1 MWVTA
6 AAVWK
11 FTPSPALSKCKAHNK
26 HRSTSPGTLYC
37 LNALPFGNFLAK
49 RLESYFMTCMWQR
62 STLAPA
68 LLTILSA
75 SLAAIPVSAQQNEH
89 QSATP
94 QGTKSPAPK
103 QPASTKALSESE
115 ELQQAIDR
123 AGNDRVSLV
132 RNLEEF
138 LKNYPESRQRPQ
150 IYRALVEA
158 SLQLRDSPRATDY
171 AERIVALTPDD
182 MSMTMLAIQLLE
194 RNGDEAALRRA
205 LNYATRVLDYVNRT
219 AAGDKSPKISKEEWA
234 AEQKRDKVNILTLR
248 GRLAFK
254 LHDYAAAEKDSR
266 ASMALSPSTVA
277 GEQLGEIAELNKD
290 LPAAIKEYARAFTLA
305 DASSGGANRRELRQK
320 LGNVWRL
327 AHGSEEGLGDYLLH
341 AYDDNFASADPPKQK
356 RNANAKEPYDFTLR
370 RAPDGSPYS
379 LAEQKGKIVVLNFWA
394 TWCGPCR
401 ELEPH
406 FEHVAAQFQ
415 GIADIVF
422 LAADCDEDETLV
434 PPYLQEEKPRTTVV
448 FADGLDRLLAV
459 NSFPTVVVLDRRGR
473 IAYRAE
479 GFDPDEVETDL
490 GNAIRH
496 ALAATKE
503 SAENSADGVKSAP

>member
-1 MWVTA
+1 M
-6 AAVWK
+6 
-11 FTPSPALSKCKAHNK
+11 NGM
-26 HRSTSPGTLYC
+26 RQR
-37 LNALPFGNFLAK
+37 FLLVA
-49 RLESYFMTCMWQR
+49 
-62 STLAPA
+62 A
-68 LLTILSA
+68 LL
-75 SLAAIPVSAQQNEH
+75 AIPPGCLANRPAFVQQTES
-89 QSATP
+89 QTATP
-94 QGTKSPAPK
+94 QGTKSAAPK
-103 QPASTKALSESE
+103 QPLATKPLSETE

-123 AGNDRVSLV
+123 AGNDRAALV
-132 RNLEEF
+132 RNLEDF

-171 AERIVALTPDD
+171 AERIVALTPED
-182 MSMTMLAIQLLE
+182 MSMTILAIQLLE

-205 LNYATRVLDYVNRT
+205 LNYATRVLDYVDRT

-248 GRLAFK
+248 ARLAFK
-254 LHDYAAAEKDSR
+254 LRDYAAAEKDSR
-266 ASMALSPSTVA
+266 ASMALSPSAAA

-290 LPAAIKEYARAFTLA
+290 LPAAIKEYARAFALA

-341 AYDDNFASADPPKQK
+341 AYDDNVASADPPKPK

-370 RAPDGSPYS
+370 KAPDGSPYS

-401 ELEPH
+401 AMEPH
-406 FEHVAAQFQ
+406 FERVATQFQ

-434 PPYLQEEKPRTTVV
+434 PAYLEEEKPRTTVV

-459 NSFPTVVVLDRRGR
+459 NSFPTVVVLDRTGK

-479 GFDPDEVETDL
+479 GFDPEDGETEL
-490 GNAIRH
+490 SNAVRH
-496 ALAATKE
+496 ALAAQKE
-503 SAENSADGVKSAP
+503 KAENSAPGVKSAP

>member
-1 MWVTA
+1 MNGMRQRVLRVVA
-6 AAVWK
+6 LLAIPPGCLAN
-11 FTPSPALSKCKAHNK
+11 SPA
-26 HRSTSPGTLYC
+26 
-37 LNALPFGNFLAK
+37 FVQQI
-49 RLESYFMTCMWQR
+49 ESQT
-62 STLAPA
+62 
-68 LLTILSA
+68 
-75 SLAAIPVSAQQNEH
+75 
-89 QSATP
+89 ATP
-94 QGTKSPAPK
+94 QGTPSAVPQQPPA
-103 QPASTKALSESE
+103 TRALSETG

-123 AGNDRVSLV
+123 AGNDRAALV
-132 RNLEEF
+132 RNLEDF
-138 LKNYPESRQRPQ
+138 LKDYPESRQRPQ

-171 AERIVALTPDD
+171 AERIVALTPED

-205 LNYATRVLDYVNRT
+205 RNYSTRVLDYIDRT
-219 AAGDKSPKISKEEWA
+219 SAGDKSPKISKEEWE
-234 AEQKRDKVNILTLR
+234 AEQKRDKVNILALR

-254 LHDYAAAEKDSR
+254 LRDYAAAEKDSR
-266 ASMALSPSTVA
+266 ASMALSPSAAA
-277 GEQLGEIAELNKD
+277 GEKLGEIAELNKD
-290 LPAAIKEYARAFTLA
+290 LPEAIKEYARAFALA
-305 DASSGGANRRELRQK
+305 DASSGSPSRRELRQK

-327 AHGSEEGLGDYLLH
+327 AHGSDQGLGDYLLH
-341 AYDDNFASADPPKQK
+341 AYDDNVASADPPKPK

-370 RAPDGSPYS
+370 KAPDGSPYS

-401 ELEPH
+401 AMEPH

-415 GIADIVF
+415 GITDIVF

-479 GFDPDEVETDL
+479 GFDPDEVETEL